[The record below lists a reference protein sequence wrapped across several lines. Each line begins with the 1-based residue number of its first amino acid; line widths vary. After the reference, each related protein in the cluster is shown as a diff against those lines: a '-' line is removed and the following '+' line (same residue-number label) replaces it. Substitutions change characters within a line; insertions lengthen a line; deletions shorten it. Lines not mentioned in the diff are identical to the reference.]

1 MPLDEIVVE
10 ALAYATAQSG
20 QPFTVAKRLI
30 AWLEAMSTRELSAED
45 ESGFLENVRSAIVV
59 KSSGE
64 AS

>member
-1 MPLDEIVVE
+1 MPLDEVVVE

-20 QPFTVAKRLI
+20 QPATVAKRLI